1 MFNIIERFMNKLTID
16 DVNQFATK
24 NEVFLSSE
32 ELEFT
37 YNFVKKNWQTI
48 LANPNTLNIERYQNM
63 YSEEN
68 FIKIK
73 KLLREYSIKY
83 KNYL

>member
-16 DVNQFATK
+16 DVNNFAQK
-24 NEVFLSSE
+24 NEVFLSNE

-37 YNFVKKNWQTI
+37 YAFVKKNWQTV
-48 LANPNTLNIERYQNM
+48 LASPNSLNIERYQNM
-63 YSEEN
+63 YSPEN
-68 FIKIK
+68 FEKIK
-73 KLLREYSIKY
+73 KLIREYSIKY

>member
-1 MFNIIERFMNKLTID
+1 MFNIIERFMNKLTIT
-16 DVNQFATK
+16 DVNNFAQK
-24 NEVFLSSE
+24 NNVSLSPE

-37 YNFVKKNWQTI
+37 YAFVKKNWQNI
-48 LANPNTLNIERYQNM
+48 LANPNSLNVERYQNM
-63 YSEEN
+63 YTPEN

-73 KLLREYSIKY
+73 KLIREYSIKY